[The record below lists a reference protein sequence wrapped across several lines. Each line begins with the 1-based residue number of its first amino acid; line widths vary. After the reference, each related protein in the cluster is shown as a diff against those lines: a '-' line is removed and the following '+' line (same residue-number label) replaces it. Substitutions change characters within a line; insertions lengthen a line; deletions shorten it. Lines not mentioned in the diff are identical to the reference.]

1 MTNIDDIP
9 LFHHL
14 SRAELDELRRI
25 VQERKYP
32 AGSEIIQAGAPGD
45 GVYFVKSGFVEISAG
60 QGNARVFSRLGPA
73 EIFGE
78 MAIIEDRP
86 RSATAKAV
94 EATEVYFL
102 PRAEILALIE
112 RSPALKQALLQQIS
126 HRLRQF
132 NQVHVREL
140 VQSEHL
146 AMIGRLVQGIAHD
159 LRGPLSL
166 INLSAEALALD
177 ERAGESR
184 AKTQERIRK
193 QVVRINDL
201 VGDIL
206 IFTQDASKTPQP
218 QPADYAGF
226 VQDLVVD
233 LAEEAVLK
241 ECRLEVPTPPSAM
254 QVRLDARRL
263 SRVFYNL
270 VNNATDMMRPGG
282 TVSLRFQIAE
292 DEVVTEI
299 EDTGP
304 GIAPEIA
311 DTLFQPFAT
320 HGKTRGTGLGLAICK
335 KIIEDHGGKIW
346 VKDSSGRGATFC
358 FSLPLAK

>member
-1 MTNIDDIP
+1 MTNLDDIP
-9 LFHHL
+9 LFHNL

-25 VQERKYP
+25 AQERKYLS
-32 AGSEIIQAGAPGD
+32 GSEIILAGAPGD
-45 GVYFVKSGFVEISAG
+45 GVYFVKSGLVEISAG

-86 RSATAKAV
+86 RSATAKAL

-102 PRAEILALIE
+102 PRSEILALIE

-146 AMIGRLVQGIAHD
+146 AMIGRLVQGIVHD

-177 ERAGESR
+177 ESVGESR

-193 QVVRINDL
+193 QVVRISDL

-206 IFTQDASKTPQP
+206 IFTQDSNKTPQP

-226 VQDLVVD
+226 VQDLVAD
-233 LAEEAVLK
+233 LAEEVVLK
-241 ECRLEVPTPPSAM
+241 ECRLEVSAPPSA
-254 QVRLDARRL
+254 VKVKLDARRL

-282 TVSLRFQIAE
+282 TVSLRFQ
-292 DEVVTEI
+292 VVQNDIITEI

-320 HGKTRGTGLGLAICK
+320 HGKTRGTGLGLAICR

-346 VKDSSGRGATFC
+346 VKSSSGRGATFC